1 MRTLDRASQKSE
13 DTELRLSQMEAWMD
27 EVNSLFR
34 DWNDQ
39 DLLAGDLPDDYKVS
53 MLYYLTYTK
62 KYSSALIFAS

>member
-39 DLLAGDLPDDYKVS
+39 DLLAGDLPDDHKVS
-53 MLYYLTYTK
+53 MH
-62 KYSSALIFAS
+62 F

>member
-39 DLLAGDLPDDYKVS
+39 DLLAGDLPDDHKVS
-53 MLYYLTYTK
+53 MHFYIIHTKLLYISTN
-62 KYSSALIFAS
+62 FC

>member
-39 DLLAGDLPDDYKVS
+39 DLLAGDLPDDHKVS
-53 MLYYLTYTK
+53 MQFYIIHTRLLYISTN
-62 KYSSALIFAS
+62 FR

>member
-1 MRTLDRASQKSE
+1 
-13 DTELRLSQMEAWMD
+13 MD

-62 KYSSALIFAS
+62 KYSSALIYAIFAS